1 MTEGET
7 RAVAVTAAAART
19 IITADDVSKWLGL
32 KPASVDDQLP
42 VVVTTVNAYVSAL
55 PVVANLDD
63 TTATPA
69 SVKQGATMLAARL
82 WRRRNSPSGVEA
94 ITEAGAQ
101 YIARQDP
108 DLARLLGIDGYIA
121 PAVG

>member
-19 IITADDVSKWLGL
+19 IITADDVAKWLGL